1 MKKTVF
7 LIFWVM
13 LPLLAFGQY
22 KYNRELFS
30 HNMSLENIRNIIP
43 FGDQNGDGYDDILVR
58 NCSEGNIY
66 LFYGGAP
73 MDTLPALV
81 WKSPPQKKIIYF
93 TAVDIN
99 HDKIPDL
106 LIQYVDTTVGG
117 GSKKELLGF
126 YGGKTI
132 DTIPDF
138 SIPAPAGANPIYW
151 GYPAMA
157 IPDFDGDGYEDLMI
171 PDFGTPYHPKIYNGT
186 FYFYSTNPVL
196 DTIPKMAI
204 GGDTAQA
211 GRHVTYSGNGI
222 TFGDING
229 DGKTDIWYLSYNLDS
244 LNYMR
249 NIEGHVVLGNSTWD
263 STSSQIIYQNGHN
276 YYLPI
281 MYLLGDIN
289 GDGRTDFI
297 LENYN
302 GYFPYY
308 YDRCLI
314 YGKFPVDTIPNAG
327 LNTQYQGSN
336 IEKYMGDINHDGYG
350 DFVTNNG
357 SIYPVAKVWLGS
369 NDMTKHDLPVA
380 YIGGTDNCYGGMIAP
395 VGDVNGDGVNDF
407 AVGTTTLGT
416 TCMDGYFVIIS
427 GDTTGLT
434 EIKSGHKST
443 GFGYKL
449 YEAYPNPFN
458 PGTTISYELGETGRV
473 TLKVY
478 DILGR
483 EVQTLVD
490 EIKNAGKYEAAF
502 DASRLTTGVYIAQLQ
517 VEQNSRVL
525 FRQEKKLSFIK

>member
-7 LIFWVM
+7 LLLFVI
-13 LPLLAFGQY
+13 LPSMVFGQY

-30 HNMSLENIRNIIP
+30 HNMSLENLRNIIP
-43 FGDQNGDGYDDILVR
+43 IGDQNSDGYDDFLVF
-58 NCSEGNIY
+58 NCSEESIY
-66 LFYGGAP
+66 LFYGGNP
-73 MDTLPALV
+73 MDTLPAMV
-81 WKSPPQKKIIYF
+81 WMPRNNKQIVNCTAIDLNHNKKL
-93 TAVDIN
+93 
-99 HDKIPDL
+99 DL
-106 LIQYVDTTVGG
+106 LILYVDRNSRG
-117 GSKKELLGF
+117 KKEMLGF
-126 YGGKTI
+126 YGGKDL

-138 SIPAPAGANPIYW
+138 TFPPPAGASSIYW

-434 EIKSGHKST
+434 EIKSGHKIT

-502 DASRLTTGVYIAQLQ
+502 NACNLPSGMYFCTIETGSYL
-517 VEQNSRVL
+517 ET
-525 FRQEKKLSFIK
+525 KKMLLIK

>member
-30 HNMSLENIRNIIP
+30 HNMSIDNFQNVEP
-43 FGDQNGDGYDDILVR
+43 FGDQNSDGYDDILVY
-58 NCSEGNIY
+58 NCSEESIY
-66 LFYGGAP
+66 LFYGGNP
-73 MDTLPALV
+73 MATLPAMS
-81 WKSPPQKKIIYF
+81 WHGRYGKDIIYF
-93 TAVDIN
+93 AVADIN
-99 HDKIPDL
+99 HDSKLDI
-106 LIQYVDTTVGG
+106 IVQYVDRSNGG
-117 GSKKELLGF
+117 KKELLGF
-126 YGGKTI
+126 YGGKSI

-138 SIPAPAGANPIYW
+138 IITPPVGANPIYW
-151 GYPAMA
+151 GYGISNM
-157 IPDFDGDGYEDLMI
+157 PDFNGDGYSDLVI
-171 PDFGTPYHPKIYNGT
+171 YEVSTPNHPKVNNGT
-186 FYFYSTNPVL
+186 LYFYSTNPVL
-196 DTIPKMAI
+196 DTIPKMVI
-204 GGDTAQA
+204 GGDTAKT
-211 GRHVTYSGNGI
+211 GRHVQFDYHGT

-249 NIEGHVVLGNSTWD
+249 NVERHMVLGNSTWD
-263 STSSQIIYQNGHN
+263 STSSQVIYQNGHN

-502 DASRLTTGVYIAQLQ
+502 NACNLPSGMYFCTIETGSYL
-517 VEQNSRVL
+517 ET
-525 FRQEKKLSFIK
+525 KKMLLIK